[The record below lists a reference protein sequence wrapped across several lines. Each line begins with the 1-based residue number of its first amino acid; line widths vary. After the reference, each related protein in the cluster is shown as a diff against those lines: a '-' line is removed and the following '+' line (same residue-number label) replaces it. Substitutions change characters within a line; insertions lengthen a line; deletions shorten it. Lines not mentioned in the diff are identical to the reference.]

1 MESNLHTQAEERKN
15 KLIAGAVSLGIS
27 ALIFLFLVL
36 FQIVTPNP
44 PFEFSGE
51 GGMEVNFG
59 TYNEGTGNVENNGIG
74 DATSVVAEASTAVNS
89 NSTQENVYTS
99 ENGEPV
105 NMENSD
111 KPKIENNT
119 TVITPVKPTE
129 PVKPKEDKS
138 NSNLLNAY
146 KNNTGKN
153 PGGDGNS
160 GHSGNSGDPNGNPN
174 TDGLGGTGNN
184 PNFNGNGPG
193 MGTNGTGINL
203 AGRKI
208 LTPPCKVNDSKEEGV
223 VVVNITVDKQGNV
236 KEADPNGRGTNTSSS
251 VLKSK
256 ARQAALCAKFNPSDK
271 FDEQTGTMIFKF
283 EF

>member
-1 MESNLHTQAEERKN
+1 
-15 KLIAGAVSLGIS
+15 
-27 ALIFLFLVL
+27 
-36 FQIVTPNP
+36 
-44 PFEFSGE
+44 
-51 GGMEVNFG
+51 
-59 TYNEGTGNVENNGIG
+59 
-74 DATSVVAEASTAVNS
+74 
-89 NSTQENVYTS
+89 
-99 ENGEPV
+99 V
-105 NMENSD
+105 NMEND
-111 KPKIENNT
+111 TKPKVDNNT
-119 TVITPVKPTE
+119 TVITPVKPKE
-129 PVKPKEDKS
+129 IVKPKEDKS

-160 GHSGNSGDPNGNPN
+160 GNPGNHGDPNGNPN

-208 LTPPCKVNDSKEEGV
+208 LTPPCKVNDSKEEGT

-271 FDEQTGTMIFKF
+271 FDEQMGTMVFKF